1 MSKSHTI
8 AHYVSNLAQQHQDRK
23 AIYFKSPFRTFS
35 FTYRQIHQ
43 RSLEVANYLVEK
55 NVRKGDRVLAW
66 SYNGQEYASIL
77 LGCALAGVV
86 VVPIDF
92 NSKADTVS
100 LIADKVDA
108 KLLFHS
114 RRRPYRS
121 TDLPHIYVE
130 DLDQELS
137 GVKIQQTDFDVCD
150 EDIFEIVYTSGTT
163 SDPKGVVIT
172 NKNIVS
178 NIMHLQQ
185 MWPWKSEYRM
195 LSVLP
200 MSHLFEQ
207 VAGFFYPLLFGCS
220 ITYLSSRK
228 SSALVGA
235 LQQERATMMVVVP
248 AFLQILRERLLRKV
262 RSAGREA
269 VFTRLLTVA
278 ASLPLGLRRVLFR
291 KVHQNFGGRLRYF
304 LTGGAALDPDL
315 EAWWSALGF
324 VILQGYGLTEA
335 SPVVTFNTP
344 AYRRAGS
351 VGRVLP
357 DQELKLDA
365 QQEIWIRG
373 DNITPGYY
381 QNPEENEARFEEG
394 WYRTGDV
401 GTVDEDGYVFLRGRL
416 KNMIVSSSGLNV
428 YPEDIEVE
436 LAQEPGVLD
445 CCVLGVDQDGDTR
458 VHAVLLMN
466 KELPLESNPLR
477 SIIDRVNQRL
487 QPQQQIQ
494 AYTQWPHDDFPRTH
508 TLKIKRKPILEEI
521 QQGVSSATENS
532 SSSGD
537 RLLDMLAELA
547 KVNVESIREDSCLT
561 TDLGLDSLARVELAT
576 TLEEE
581 FNIEIDDQE
590 VTGQVKVGQLRDRIQ
605 TRVAVTDQCLFPEW
619 ATRRPARILRGV
631 MQSLVLRIPSL
642 FSRTTVQGREH
653 LQDIEAPAIFICN
666 HVCHYD
672 VAYIMR
678 ALPRR
683 HRKIAVAAAAEIVY
697 GSGSHYRGLR
707 KLLKRLN
714 GLFTTLVVNT
724 FPFYR
729 ETHVK
734 KSFEY
739 MGTVMDKGWHIL
751 LFPEGRLTETG
762 QMYPFQAGI
771 GLLAQSMHAR
781 IVPLHLDGLYEI
793 SDHQSWIPKK
803 VGRVTVTFGNP
814 IEVDPVA
821 NPQEVAK
828 MLEGAVKDLGSNA
841 ELED

>member
-1 MSKSHTI
+1 MSNTQTI
-8 AHYVSNLAQQHQDRK
+8 AHYVSTLAQQHQDRQ
-23 AIYFKSPFRTFS
+23 AVYFKSPFRTFT
-35 FTYRQIHQ
+35 FTYRQIHR
-43 RSLEVANYLVEK
+43 RSLEVANYLRE
-55 NVRKGDRVLAW
+55 RDIQKGDRILVW
-66 SYNGQEYASIL
+66 SYNGQEYAAIL
-77 LGCALAGVV
+77 LGCAVAGVV
-86 VVPIDF
+86 VVPVDF
-92 NSKADTVS
+92 SSKADIVRVIS
-100 LIADKVDA
+100 EKVDA

-114 RRRPYRS
+114 RRRPYRA
-121 TDLPHIYVE
+121 TELPHIHVE
-130 DLDQELS
+130 DLDRELS
-137 GVKIQQTDFDVCD
+137 DVTIRKTEFDVCD
-150 EDIFEIVYTSGTT
+150 DDVFEIVYTSGTT

-172 NKNIVS
+172 HKNIVS

-185 MWPWKSEYRM
+185 MWSWRPEYRL

-207 VAGFFYPLLFGCS
+207 VAGFFYPLFFGCN

-228 SSALVGA
+228 SSALIDA
-235 LQQERATMMVVVP
+235 LQRERATMMVVVP

-262 RSAGREA
+262 RTAGREA
-269 VFTRLLTVA
+269 TFNRMLTVA
-278 ASLPLGLRRVLFR
+278 ASLPLGLRRILFG
-291 KVHQNFGGRLRYF
+291 KVHRNFGGRLRYF
-304 LTGGAALDPDL
+304 LTGGAALDPEL

-344 AYRRAGS
+344 AHRRTGS
-351 VGRVLP
+351 AGRVLP
-357 DQELKLDA
+357 EQEIKLDA
-365 QQEIWIRG
+365 QQEIWTRG

-381 QNPEENEARFEEG
+381 QNPEENQARFEAG
-394 WYRTGDV
+394 WYRTGDI
-401 GTVDEDGYVFLRGRL
+401 GTVDEDGYLFLRGRL

-445 CCVLGVDQDGDTR
+445 SCVLGVDLDGDTR
-458 VHAVLLMN
+458 IHAVLLMN
-466 KELPLESNPLR
+466 KELPLEPNPLR
-477 SIIDRVNQRL
+477 SLIDRVNQRL

-494 AYTQWPHDDFPRTH
+494 AFTRWPHDDFPRTH

-521 QQGVSSATENS
+521 QEGVSSATAIS

-547 KVNVESIREDSCLT
+547 KINVESIREDSCLT

-576 TLEEE
+576 CLEEE

-590 VTGQVKVGQLRDRIQ
+590 ITGQVTVGPLRERIQ
-605 TRVAVTDQCLFPEW
+605 NRVAVADQCPFPEW
-619 ATRRPARILRGV
+619 ATRWPARMLRGV
-631 MQSLVLRIPSL
+631 MQIGVLRIPSL
-642 FSRTTVQGREH
+642 FSRTVVQGQEH
-653 LQDIEAPAIFICN
+653 LQDIEAPTLFICN

-672 VAYIMR
+672 VAYIVR
-678 ALPRR
+678 SLPRR

-697 GSGSHYRGLR
+697 GRGSHYRGLR
-707 KLLKRLN
+707 KLLKGLN
-714 GLFTTLVVNT
+714 GWFTTLALNT

-739 MGTVMDKGWHIL
+739 MGAVMDKGWHIL

-762 QMYPFQAGI
+762 ELHPFQAGI

-781 IVPLHLDGLYEI
+781 VVPLRLDGLYEI
-793 SDHQSWIPKK
+793 SDYKSWIPKK
-803 VGRVTVTFGNP
+803 WGRVTVSVGTP
-814 IEVDPVA
+814 IEVDPGA
-821 NPQEVAK
+821 DPQAVAK
-828 MLEGAVKDLGSNA
+828 MLENAVEALGSNYQQGP
-841 ELED
+841 